1 MNKLPRAGGE
11 GRGRTMRPGGGR
23 GVCVCPCREDVD
35 GKVRRELMRN
45 PTMRI
50 IQGQLSAEGRSFGI
64 VISRFN
70 SLVTSQLLS
79 GAVDCL
85 TRHGAS
91 DAALTAVYVPGSFE
105 IPQAALQM
113 AASGRFDALICLG
126 CVIRGET
133 PHFDYVAGEVTRGLG
148 HIALQTGIPVGVGIL
163 TTDSLEQA
171 LERAGAKAGNKG
183 WDAAMSA
190 MELLQVH
197 SQLKQKA

>member
-1 MNKLPRAGGE
+1 
-11 GRGRTMRPGGGR
+11 
-23 GVCVCPCREDVD
+23 
-35 GKVRRELMRN
+35 
-45 PTMRI
+45 MRI

-70 SLVTSQLLS
+70 SLVTSQLLN

-148 HIALQTGIPVGVGIL
+148 HIALQTGVPVGFGIL